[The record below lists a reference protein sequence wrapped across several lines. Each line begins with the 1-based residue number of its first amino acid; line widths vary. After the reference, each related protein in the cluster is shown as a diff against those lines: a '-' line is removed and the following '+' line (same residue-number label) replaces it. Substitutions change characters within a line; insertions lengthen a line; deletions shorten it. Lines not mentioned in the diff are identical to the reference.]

1 MHYNGPIVR
10 PQTDANSVFIEVTIG
25 CSHDGCTFCNF
36 YNEFPFR
43 VAPLEHVEADL
54 KEASIRWPDAKNVW
68 ASGGNP
74 YALSTNKLA
83 GLAELF
89 RQYMPQ
95 AKISTYAHIK
105 DLLRKSVDDMKYL
118 KNLGFG
124 DLVIGVESGDDD
136 VLKDTNKGYT
146 SADILEGCHRLD
158 KAGVSYRIIYLGGL
172 AGKGKGVESAIKSA
186 GIINRINPYY
196 MYLTTASVLPDTKLY
211 EQMINGEFVEESEK
225 ERLEEF
231 RMLITLMDKE
241 IGVFSQTST
250 VTVPFVCQ
258 LPRDKERVLTILEQA
273 INSITDEDE
282 KRILDYRR
290 KMTTV

>member
-83 GLAELF
+83 RLAELF

-186 GIINRINPYY
+186 GIINQINPYY

-231 RMLITLMDKE
+231 HMLITLMDKE

-258 LPRDKERVLTILEQA
+258 LPRDRERVLTILEQA

>member
-186 GIINRINPYY
+186 GIINQINPYY

-258 LPRDKERVLTILEQA
+258 LPRDRERVLTILEQA

>member
-83 GLAELF
+83 RLAELF

-186 GIINRINPYY
+186 GIINQINPYY

-231 RMLITLMDKE
+231 HMLITLMDKE